1 MHVGEVVQEQTAF
14 ERFLTARWGLFSTFA
29 GRTLYAPIWHE
40 PWELRRAE
48 LLHLDDELMD
58 AGGVPIPN
66 GATVLHWTQGVEV
79 RVGRPRLA

>member
-1 MHVGEVVQEQTAF
+1 MNVGGVVHEQTPF
-14 ERFLTARWGLFSTFA
+14 EQFLTARWGLFSTFA

-48 LLHLDDELMD
+48 LLHLDDALMD
-58 AGGVPIPN
+58 AGGVPIPDE
-66 GATVLHWTQGVEV
+66 APVLHWTKGVEV